1 MYKLIRVMK
10 FMKFPLEETGKEEL
24 GIKRYIIISLK
35 NKFSLGKKGLW
46 LIHDF
51 QKVPVQL

>member
-1 MYKLIRVMK
+1 MK